1 MDPDTVI
8 IVLKRGNLDADTHRE
23 EDIVRMVEVLATSR
37 GLENRLPR
45 ASVRTDP
52 APTSDL

>member
-1 MDPDTVI
+1 MI

-23 EDIVRMVEVLATSR
+23 EDFVRMVEVLAASR

-52 APTSDL
+52 APASDL

>member
-1 MDPDTVI
+1 MDPDTTI
-8 IVLKRGNLDADTHRE
+8 IVLKRRNLDTDTHRD
-23 EDIVRMVEVLATSR
+23 EDFVRTVEVLAASR

-52 APTSDL
+52 APASDL